1 MEVDNM
7 TKHRILVY
15 GVASDFL
22 EEMKLELAELNN
34 NDIEYSPLDFFGN
47 LVLDCDIIIINALYS
62 YPAEITVRARELNI
76 PLVFLSQ
83 SSDDVFNFSI
93 EEPISFKAVETDPR
107 AVAEFITLILLFN
120 KKMKLLNHSQSLRE
134 RIDLLDDVINDFGKT
149 LNNKLCTLIGYAD
162 YAISESSLHEMQK
175 ALEIA
180 LETGIDTAQLLQNM
194 LISVKSVISD
204 TQTQKQRWAA

>member
-1 MEVDNM
+1 M
-7 TKHRILVY
+7 
-15 GVASDFL
+15 
-22 EEMKLELAELNN
+22 
-34 NDIEYSPLDFFGN
+34 
-47 LVLDCDIIIINALYS
+47 
-62 YPAEITVRARELNI
+62 
-76 PLVFLSQ
+76 
-83 SSDDVFNFSI
+83 
-93 EEPISFKAVETDPR
+93 ETDPR